1 MASNK
6 LWMLLAVSCLAG
18 MVSVWFIPRPIR
30 DQFEHFMSFVGSGSL
45 AVSLFV
51 YVAASRL
58 GCREVTA
65 AERFARRLLFKEA
78 PPNRDA
84 SSTSK
89 SF

>member
-6 LWMLLAVSCLAG
+6 LWVLLAVSCLGG

-30 DQFEHFMSFVGSGSL
+30 DQFEYFMPFVASGSL
-45 AVSLFV
+45 AVNLLV
-51 YVAASRL
+51 YAVASRL
-58 GCREVTA
+58 GCRDVTI